1 MPRCRCEWGAD
12 RRSGWLPLAGCSGT
26 ALLPLALVVLRV
38 EEGRVVEV
46 VHWDRPELSEAF
58 GLPMRFR
65 PLRGCN
71 EYEVNAKEVR

>member
-1 MPRCRCEWGAD
+1 
-12 RRSGWLPLAGCSGT
+12 
-26 ALLPLALVVLRV
+26 VLRV

-71 EYEVNAKEVR
+71 EYEVNAKEV